1 MRRPP
6 VAGLAA
12 QVGIFV
18 ACLPAGRQAFF
29 LSRAQPGAPNFMFI
43 KILYK
48 NLLIF
53 PEKVYIICLALKRS
67 EC

>member
-29 LSRAQPGAPNFMFI
+29 LSRTQPSAPNFMFI

-53 PEKVYIICLALKRS
+53 P
-67 EC
+67 